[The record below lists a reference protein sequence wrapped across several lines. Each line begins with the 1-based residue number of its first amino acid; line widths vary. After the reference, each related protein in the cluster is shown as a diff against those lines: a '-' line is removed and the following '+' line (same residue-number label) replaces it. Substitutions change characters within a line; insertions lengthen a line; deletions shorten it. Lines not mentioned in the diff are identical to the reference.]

1 MDCRET
7 SRTSTNLQQL
17 QGLVRYSENPT
28 KMKGVIQHIVM
39 VPRIRRELSF
49 SLLESSN
56 SRLNIVILPLIRGEK
71 RANSRNHNCIL
82 FREHSENTIRDAFR
96 KINGI
101 KWEFFRYSYGS
112 SNKPFSLLELKGE
125 LQYLGENYLIRGEKM
140 TILV

>member
-49 SLLESSN
+49 SLLELSN
-56 SRLNIVILPLIRGEK
+56 SRLNIVILSLIRGEK
-71 RANSRNHNCIL
+71 MANSRNHNCI
-82 FREHSENTIRDAFR
+82 IQA
-96 KINGI
+96 G
-101 KWEFFRYSYGS
+101 
-112 SNKPFSLLELKGE
+112 
-125 LQYLGENYLIRGEKM
+125 GEKY
-140 TILV
+140 